1 MQINQT
7 FVLNEDGNVEYPDV
21 FLCRRNHSKIGLI
34 NNVENLKIIVNE
46 KASDE
51 ISFDTHKYL
60 DNIECSVWD
69 KLTDL
74 RCVYVKGF
82 GYFEI
87 SVTTTDEN
95 EVVKSVVGMSQ
106 AHNELSQINATLE
119 INTDVDLEIH
129 DGKLTQF
136 YDNTDTDCS
145 LIHRILTYAPHY
157 KIGTVDVTLQNIT
170 KEFTFDTDIMSI
182 FDEISE
188 ENECLFVVDSE
199 TRTVN
204 VYDLK
209 NTCKDCLCRKIKD
222 GVCTKCGSKNIKY
235 GYGKDTQ
242 VFISSE
248 NLADT
253 ITLEGDKDSV
263 KNCLKIK
270 SADELMDAAV
280 AQINP
285 NGTNKI
291 YKFTDV
297 QLNDMSDELVQKLSD
312 YNTAYNNSKS
322 EYEDLYNKILTS
334 EQTIANYQ
342 YNMSPTLETVS
353 GYTCDEMMQAVM
365 DKYNGNKIAVLNY
378 SSISGTTAQNN
389 VKRRIKQMLAVGFE
403 LSFGDYTFSNHVYT
417 GEITIKDTINST
429 EINIISNTQT
439 ITINITDANS
449 DSEYKTY
456 LEQQFE
462 EVLKKVNVNKIDTI
476 ISHLNEWSI
485 SMLSNY
491 SKAIEECISA
501 LINTGCGVKPNST
514 SSSLQGEK
522 YNLYLTWR
530 EYLEKINNRIKELD
544 ELVEIETAKKETYE
558 NRRQE
563 IQDSLNIVDF
573 IGETLWYELC
583 SYIREDTYDN
593 SNFSSE
599 FDSDEL
605 KPDKIIK
612 RAKELYELAE
622 EELDKSSVINYS
634 LTATLHNLLVMKEF
648 KVLKDKIEIGNYI
661 RVEVDGELKK
671 LKLISIEFDF
681 ENIDMISMTFSDVVN
696 AKDETSAIKSI
707 LNQAASV
714 ATSFDSVKRK
724 SDKGNKTFTDF
735 QKIKNEGLSA
745 ALFNIKNADEE
756 NFLIGQDGVTM
767 KRGNE
772 ESGYD
777 DRQLKIIHNM
787 IAMTDDGWNSVRLAI
802 GQGKYNGQDVF
813 GVWGDVIVGN
823 ILASEKLIVSNEK
836 ATFIVDGDE
845 VRITDGSL
853 YITNGET
860 YTKIDNRDENII
872 EIGKGK
878 KEPIELIESFECFAN
893 GALNYNTNQH
903 MLYKY
908 NPNGG
913 YYTTNTPDYTNYYHL
928 SCSCNNYI
936 YHTNGRFLYRLDCS
950 KLNSEFVLVKSFS
963 DIIISALIQS
973 DRDDVIYFIA
983 FEKTESSTFNA
994 NIYEYNIS
1002 DDTYDI
1008 LCYYDSGSKYSY
1020 QSFVYFFIKNNV
1032 LYSYGKDCRYSI
1044 YVGSKDI
1051 PDFKSALLPIEKTD
1065 VIQKI
1070 TFSDL
1075 SLNMILLSHII
1086 SYNGMNYCVAC
1097 NKGDNTIFLCKID
1110 LSTGNLEAI
1119 SSLITYDGSNS
1130 LYNDDIHCFI
1140 LNNKF
1145 HLVFNF
1151 SACYIPKAH
1160 CIYDFETKNYET
1172 VYDAP
1177 VTDDGVYSSRTTQ
1190 ISFTVNNKIHFLL
1203 KEYNGINN
1211 SSHYIYYANENAQ
1224 NSSEFKVQINGLG
1237 FKSSRQNSYCNIGDV
1252 IYHTTGNDYSNEVYK
1267 LDTSKPDAE
1276 WELAYT
1282 LENYTIYNM
1291 IQSDSDSLVYQM
1303 AKNITTGN
1311 YDLIAYNL
1319 TDNTFSKVV
1328 DGGTSYGFI
1337 KNNYLYYYRT
1347 RLYKTDLSTGIETKY
1362 DFYSGGADAGNYYCL
1377 SYGIEIDGYIYALMY
1392 LNEKDYIHLCKISID
1407 DGTYTKIF
1415 KFYYDIYHLK
1425 LSGYSLFLY
1434 NNKINIILYND
1445 YYTSTPHI
1453 YGERFIYDI
1462 KKNIVYKKNDMF
1474 EYYGYDDIDK
1484 TSSYYTC
1491 WLPSVTT
1498 SNGVHFFLGQKTF
1511 NDNGE
1516 NGGYQHILYTENNV
1530 NDVENPE
1537 DNKIFYV
1544 TNKGDGYFNGSIT
1557 TYNGNSSVVIN
1568 KDKDK
1573 IIDINTPK
1581 GNVFYIDEYGD
1592 LHISG
1597 CVEAGTI
1604 NIGDGTFSVL
1614 EDGTVSI
1621 NKGSLCI
1628 SNGSTYT
1635 KIDQDS
1641 ENIIE
1646 VGKYSGDNT
1655 DKIFYVTKSGD
1666 GVFKGSIIANAGSIG
1681 GWNIEYDETYGSY
1694 LQSTDNKTSGEM
1706 QLLAKNGEIR
1716 SRGNYYDTSSDGWY
1730 ARLYSGKWIFGL
1742 YDSTDPWQTG
1752 DDRYSDI
1759 SVNGIFMRSKQCI
1772 NSGTNQYLLQA
1783 DTSNDLVSITSSS
1796 SNPALSITNNSTGNC
1811 LYLENVSCGYENAA
1825 FRSKVVCNLMVDGTI
1840 TESRS
1845 GYVTIFGEAAK
1856 GRIVFRTDNGTNVSG
1871 CDFEDSAIGTV
1882 GCRWGEGYFNDLY
1895 SVGAVNTSDLKLK
1908 DVIGD
1913 LDITQSIDFIKSL
1926 KPISFT
1932 FKDSEHKRIHMGFGA
1947 QDIAKS
1953 CKDLNMGDMS
1963 IYTAIGFDD
1972 DGNEL
1977 YYKEDIPEEK
1987 LEWGIKYNELIA
1999 PIVKTLQY
2007 QQNIIEELQKE
2018 INELKEK

>member
-157 KIGTVDVTLQNIT
+157 KIGTVDITLQNIT
-170 KEFTFDTDIMSI
+170 KEFTFNTDIMSI

-209 NTCKDCLCRKIKD
+209 NTCKDCLCRKVKD
-222 GVCTKCGSKNIKY
+222 GICTKCGSKNIKY

-291 YKFTDV
+291 YKFTDI
-297 QLNDMSDELVQKLSD
+297 QLQDMSKELVEKLSE
-312 YNTAYNNSKS
+312 YNTAYNSSKT
-322 EYEDLYNKILTS
+322 EYEELYNKILTS

-476 ISHLNEWSI
+476 MSHLNEWSI

-530 EYLEKINNRIKELD
+530 EYLERINNRIKELD

-558 NRRQE
+558 KRRQE

-573 IGETLWYELC
+573 LGETLWYELC

-622 EELDKSSVINYS
+622 EELDKASVINYS

-893 GALNYNTNQH
+893 GAINYNTNQH
-903 MLYKY
+903 MLYEY

-1002 DDTYDI
+1002 DDTYGI

-1032 LYSYGKDCRYSI
+1032 LYSYGNDYRYSI

-1075 SLNMILLSHII
+1075 SLNMILLSHVI
-1086 SYNGMNYCVAC
+1086 SYNGTNYCVAC

-1110 LSTGNLEAI
+1110 LNTGNLEAI
-1119 SSLITYDGSNS
+1119 SSLITYNGSNS
-1130 LYNDDIHCFI
+1130 LYNYDIHCFI

-1160 CIYDFETKNYET
+1160 CIYDFETKNSET

-1190 ISFTVNNKIHFLL
+1190 ISFTVDNKIHFLL

-1224 NSSEFKVQINGLG
+1224 NSSEFKVQTNGLG

-1267 LDTSKPDAE
+1267 LDISKPDAE

-1303 AKNITTGN
+1303 AKNIITGN

-1328 DGGTSYGFI
+1328 DGQKAYGFI

-1347 RLYKTDLSTGIETKY
+1347 RLDKTDLSTGIETKY

-1392 LNEKDYIHLCKISID
+1392 LNEKDYIHLCKISMID
-1407 DGTYTKIF
+1407 GRYEKLF
-1415 KFYYDIYHLK
+1415 KFNYSGYYLSY
-1425 LSGYSLFLY
+1425 SGYSLFFY
-1434 NNKINIILYND
+1434 KNKINIIVYND
-1445 YYTSTPHI
+1445 HYTSTPYI
-1453 YGERFIYDI
+1453 FKKRFIYDI
-1462 KKNIVYKKNDMF
+1462 KNNITYKKNDIF
-1474 EYYGYDDIDK
+1474 EYYGYDGIDK
-1484 TSSYYTC
+1484 TNSYYTC

-1557 TYNGNSSVVIN
+1557 TYNGHASVVIN
-1568 KDKDK
+1568 KDKDR

-1581 GNVFYIDEYGD
+1581 GNVFYVDEYGD

-1604 NIGDGTFSVL
+1604 NIGDGTFSVS

-1666 GVFKGSIIANAGSIG
+1666 GVFKGEIIANAGSIG
-1681 GWNIEYDETYGSY
+1681 GWNIEYNETYGSY